1 MRLAGLALVL
11 AGASALSVGD
21 QAPEFAVTSH
31 TGQTVAMKDYLGKKV
46 ILWFYPRAST
56 GG

>member
-1 MRLAGLALVL
+1 MAAQLATAMVL
-11 AGASALSVGD
+11 SALQVGD
-21 QAPEFAVTSH
+21 QAPSFAVQSH
-31 TGQTVAMKDYLGKKV
+31 TGQTVSLSDYAGKKV